1 MKSLLTCS
9 LLILA
14 VTMVLVGIPDSVYA
28 QKDLDILVKI
38 ANRAQDQISTQISQE
53 SPDKLKELFEEG
65 SKNVSALEE
74 SVQNND
80 SSSAKENFL
89 SAMKVFSEISREIT
103 KENSISKTD
112 TNSST
117 TPIQNPMNVLQR
129 LEVYV
134 NNLKIISEK
143 QKVQSDFSQLDLLFD
158 KAYQQISK
166 NQFFQASETITKI
179 KAGIVEIAREHQQER
194 TKQESERAKQYAL
207 RYLEKLDRL
216 IDNAKKQ
223 DIPIEII
230 ERLENTK
237 IRLSLT
243 ENPKEIL
250 KEIRNVMLIKNE
262 FNLTEN
268 DQIESKIFQVEK
280 TLIKLS
286 NIDNVNSAELDDA
299 KKTLQNIK
307 QYLNEGDYNSV
318 NEILKDLENQLAEIK
333 NSL

>member
-9 LLILA
+9 FLILA

-28 QKDLDILVKI
+28 AKDLEILVKI

-53 SPDKLKELFEEG
+53 SSDKLKELFEEG

-74 SVQNND
+74 SVRNND
-80 SSSAKENFL
+80 SGSAKENFL

-103 KENSISKTD
+103 KENSIPKSD

-134 NNLKIISEK
+134 NNLKVISEK

-158 KAYQQISK
+158 KAHQQIRE
-166 NQFFQASETITKI
+166 NQFSQASETITEI

-237 IRLSLT
+237 TRLSLA

-268 DQIESKIFQVEK
+268 DRIESKIFQVEK
-280 TLIKLS
+280 ILIKLS
-286 NIDNVNSAELDDA
+286 NIENVNSADLDDA

-318 NEILKDLENQLAEIK
+318 NELLKDLENQLAEIK

>member
-1 MKSLLTCS
+1 MKSIITCC

-14 VTMVLVGIPDSVYA
+14 VTMLLVGIPDTVYA
-28 QKDLDILVKI
+28 QKDLEILVKI
-38 ANRAQDQISTQISQE
+38 ANRAQDQISIQISQE
-53 SPDKLKELFEEG
+53 SSDKLKELFEEG

-80 SSSAKENFL
+80 GSSAKENFL

-112 TNSST
+112 TNSSK
-117 TPIQNPMNVLQR
+117 TPIQNPINILQR

-134 NNLKIISEK
+134 NNLKTIGEK
-143 QKVQSDFSQLDLLFD
+143 QRVQSDFSQLDMLFE
-158 KAYQQISK
+158 KAYQQIRE
-166 NQFFQASETITKI
+166 NQFSEASETIAEI
-179 KAGIVEIAREHQQER
+179 KAGIVEITKEHQQEN

-223 DIPIEII
+223 DIPNEII

-237 IRLSLT
+237 IRLSLA

-268 DQIESKIFQVEK
+268 DRIESKIFQLEK
-280 TLIKLS
+280 ILTKLS
-286 NIDNVNSAELDDA
+286 NIDNTNPLGLDEA
-299 KKTLQNIK
+299 QKTLQNIK
-307 QYLNEGDYNSV
+307 QYLNEGDFNSV
-318 NEILKDLENQLAEIK
+318 NELLKDLENQLAEIK

>member
-1 MKSLLTCS
+1 MK
-9 LLILA
+9 
-14 VTMVLVGIPDSVYA
+14 
-28 QKDLDILVKI
+28 KD
-38 ANRAQDQISTQISQE
+38 Q
-53 SPDKLKELFEEG
+53 
-65 SKNVSALEE
+65 KNVSALEE

-112 TNSST
+112 NDSST
-117 TPIQNPMNVLQR
+117 IPIQNPMNVLQR

-158 KAYQQISK
+158 KAHQQINE
-166 NQFFQASETITKI
+166 NQFSQASETITKI

-237 IRLSLT
+237 TRLSLA

-250 KEIRNVMLIKNE
+250 KEIRNVMLIKHE

-268 DQIESKIFQVEK
+268 DRIESKIFQVEK
-280 TLIKLS
+280 ILINLS
-286 NIDNVNSAELDDA
+286 NIDTVNSADLDDA

-318 NEILKDLENQLAEIK
+318 NELLKDLENQLAEIK

>member
-1 MKSLLTCS
+1 
-9 LLILA
+9 
-14 VTMVLVGIPDSVYA
+14 MVLVGIPDSVYA

-53 SPDKLKELFEEG
+53 SSDKLKELFEEG

-158 KAYQQISK
+158 KAYQQISE
-166 NQFFQASETITKI
+166 NQFSQASETITEI
-179 KAGIVEIAREHQQER
+179 KASIVEIAREHQQER

-250 KEIRNVMLIKNE
+250 KEIKNVMLIKNE

-286 NIDNVNSAELDDA
+286 NIDNVNSTELDNA

-318 NEILKDLENQLAEIK
+318 NELLKDLENQLAEIK